1 MQSHMREKQGK
12 RVRSENLSLT
22 ERAYRAIKEE
32 ILSARLPPNAPVP
45 IERFLR
51 EMKLSRTPVR
61 EAIQRLEREGFVE
74 IRPRLG
80 TFVAPLDLR
89 KIREMYY
96 VRGALEGAAA
106 RMAAALADP
115 AHLAAIGG
123 ELRRHPLEAPGDLRA
138 MSESGHRLHLFISE
152 ECGNQTLA
160 GMIRQLQDHFR
171 RFRNLSLQIPEKVL
185 ASHRQHLEI
194 LAALEARD
202 GDRAERL
209 MREHLEQAG
218 RYLIQSLLDSPSPMA
233 SLAVTL
239 PGPARP

>member
-1 MQSHMREKQGK
+1 MKKSAPNAARPE
-12 RVRSENLSLT
+12 RVPLT

-32 ILSARLPPNAPVP
+32 ILNARLAPGAPVP
-45 IERFLR
+45 VERFVR

-61 EAIQRLEREGFVE
+61 EAIQRLERDGFVE

-89 KIREMYY
+89 RIREMYY

-115 AHLAAIGG
+115 AHLSALGN
-123 ELRRHPLEAPGDLRA
+123 ELRRHPLEPPCDLMA
-138 MSESGHRLHLFISE
+138 ISESGHRLHLFISQ

-171 RFRNLSLQIPEKVL
+171 RFRALSLQIPEKVL
-185 ASHRQHLEI
+185 GSHRQHLEI
-194 LAALEARD
+194 LTALEARD

-218 RYLIQSLLDSPSPMA
+218 RILIQSLLDAPA
-233 SLAVTL
+233 SAALAVTL
-239 PGPARP
+239 SGATRR

>member
-1 MQSHMREKQGK
+1 MRKS
-12 RVRSENLSLT
+12 VRETARPDRLSLT

-32 ILSARLPPNAPVP
+32 ILSARLAPGAPVP
-45 IERFLR
+45 VERFVR

-115 AHLAAIGG
+115 AHLSALGS
-123 ELRRHPLEAPGDLRA
+123 ELRSYPLEPPCDLKA
-138 MSESGHRLHLFISE
+138 ISESGHRLHLFISE

-171 RFRNLSLQIPEKVL
+171 RFRALSLQIPEKVL

-218 RYLIQSLLDSPSPMA
+218 RILIQCLLEAPA
-233 SLAVTL
+233 STPLAVTL
-239 PGPARP
+239 PEAVRR